1 MIKRIFYS
9 GIILGILFL
18 GYLSYLSTKV
28 VFDERYAH
36 LLMADGEIIDAQVS
50 SDEQWRILCEGDLPD
65 KLATTLKL
73 FEDQYFDYHVG
84 VNPVSI
90 IKAVRDNARAG
101 HTVRGGSTITMQL
114 ARIAEGNKSRTY
126 RQKIREIFLAFA
138 LELTMTKSE
147 ILTAY
152 AQHAPYGGNTIGYCA
167 ASLRYYDKSPEQ
179 LTWTEAATLSVLP
192 NAPGKI
198 YPGRSQEILVRKRN
212 FLLDKLL
219 ANALI
224 DSVTHRLSILED
236 LPQQSNQF
244 ASLSPHLL
252 QRMKQDQ
259 PGVYNHQTTLDASL
273 QSNAVRI
280 LSQYQED
287 YKESTDVN
295 NMAAIILRQD
305 GSIAAYVANVN
316 CGNDCGGDVDLLRSQ
331 RSPGSTLK
339 PLLYGMAI
347 DQGLI
352 TPQSL
357 VEDIP
362 IFYNGYSPANFDKKY
377 RGVVAAEEAL
387 TTSLNIPAVNLLHT
401 YGTHPFLSDLRRMGF
416 TTMKNNA
423 DHYGLSLILGGSEVM
438 PLELA
443 TTYCNLTRTAR
454 GQMPITAYHN
464 SDRSLEQKS
473 NDQNNSFPMSVGSS
487 YLTLQM
493 LKGVNRPSSEDGWQY
508 FESKEEIAWKTG
520 TSFGLRDAW
529 SVGCSKDYT
538 VLVWVGNADGEGKA
552 GLTGI
557 GKAAPLLF
565 DLFKLLPNG
574 TPDQVPTGSLQHRHV
589 CAESGYSPS
598 EACQRTTQIL
608 MPRSTDN
615 LPICSYHQM
624 LTLDISEE
632 YQVYQECVSE
642 VKHKSVFSL
651 EPIIDSYYRKSNGTS
666 HAPPPY
672 LPGCAE
678 ATDVVSILYPK
689 PNAEILLPTDLDN
702 RKEALISKALTSSTV
717 DSLYWF
723 VDDELITITQDRHE
737 LSLDLEPGKHRLTVV
752 SNDGAEQSR
761 DFEVLEGED

>member
-1 MIKRIFYS
+1 MINRIVYTVAL
-9 GIILGILFL
+9 LGLFFL
-18 GYLSYLSTKV
+18 GYLSYLSTTLE
-28 VFDERYAH
+28 FDNRYAH
-36 LLMADGEIIDAQVS
+36 LLLADGEIIDAQVS
-50 SDEQWRILCEGDLPD
+50 SDEQWRILCEGHLPE

-73 FEDQYFDYHVG
+73 FEDQYFDLHVG

-101 HTVRGGSTITMQL
+101 RTVRGGSTITMQL
-114 ARIAEGNKSRTY
+114 ARIIEGNQARTY
-126 RQKIREIFLAFA
+126 RQKIREILVAFA
-138 LELTMTKSE
+138 LELTMTKTE
-147 ILTAY
+147 ILHAY

-167 ASLRYYDKSPEQ
+167 ASLRYYDKSPDE
-179 LTWTEAATLSVLP
+179 LSWTEAATLSVLP

-219 ANALI
+219 ANDLI

-236 LPQQSNQF
+236 LPQQSNLF
-244 ASLSPHLL
+244 ATLSPHLL

-259 PGVYNHQTTLDASL
+259 PEVFNHQTTLDATL
-273 QSNAVRI
+273 QTNAVRL

-287 YKESTDVN
+287 YMESTDVN

-316 CGNDCGGDVDLLRSQ
+316 CGSDCGSDVDLLRSQ

-347 DQGLI
+347 DQGMI

-357 VEDIP
+357 LEDIP
-362 IFYNGYSPANFDKKY
+362 IFYNGYSPANFDQTH
-377 RGVVAAEEAL
+377 RGVVVAEEAL
-387 TTSLNIPAVNLLHT
+387 TTSLNIPAVNLLHA
-401 YGTHPFLSDLRRMGF
+401 YGTHPFLSDLQRMGF
-416 TTMKNNA
+416 TTMRNSA

-443 TTYCNLTRTAR
+443 TAYCNLSRTAR
-454 GQMPITAYHN
+454 GQMPIGAYHN
-464 SDRSLEQKS
+464 ANYKIT
-473 NDQNNSFPMSVGSS
+473 DQNLSFPMSTGSA

-493 LKGVNRPSSEDGWQY
+493 LKGVNRPTSEDGWQY
-508 FESKEEIAWKTG
+508 FESSEEIAWKTG

-565 DLFKLLPNG
+565 DLFKLLPSG
-574 TPDQVPTGSLQHRHV
+574 TPDQVPSANLRRRNICQ
-589 CAESGYSPS
+589 ASGYSPS
-598 EACQRTTQIL
+598 VACQQISSIL
-608 MPRSTDN
+608 LPKATDN
-615 LPICSYHQM
+615 IPICTYHQM
-624 LTLDISEE
+624 MTLDVSEE

-642 VKHKSVFSL
+642 VRHKSVFSL
-651 EPIIDSYYRKSNGTS
+651 DPIVDSYYKKSSGTS

-672 LPGCAE
+672 LPGCAQ
-678 ATDVVSILYPK
+678 ATDRVSILYPK

-702 RKEALISKALTSSTV
+702 RKEALISKALTSTTV

-723 VDDELITITQDRHE
+723 VDEELMAVTRDRHE
-737 LSLDLEPGKHRLTVV
+737 LSLDLPPGKHRLTVV
-752 SNDGAEQSR
+752 SNDGAEESR
-761 DFEVLEGED
+761 EFVVLAE

>member
-1 MIKRIFYS
+1 MINRIVYTVAL
-9 GIILGILFL
+9 LGLFFL
-18 GYLSYLSTKV
+18 GYLSYLSTTLE
-28 VFDERYAH
+28 FDNRYAH
-36 LLMADGEIIDAQVS
+36 LLLADGEIIDAQVS
-50 SDEQWRILCEGDLPD
+50 SDEQWRILCEGHLPE

-73 FEDQYFDYHVG
+73 FEDQYFDLHVG

-101 HTVRGGSTITMQL
+101 RTVRGGSTITMQL
-114 ARIAEGNKSRTY
+114 ARIIEGNQARTY
-126 RQKIREIFLAFA
+126 RQKIREILVAFA
-138 LELTMTKSE
+138 LELTMTKTE
-147 ILTAY
+147 ILHAY

-167 ASLRYYDKSPEQ
+167 ASLRYYDKSPDE
-179 LTWTEAATLSVLP
+179 LSWTEAATLSVLP

-219 ANALI
+219 ANDLI

-236 LPQQSNQF
+236 LPQQSNLF
-244 ASLSPHLL
+244 ATLSPHLL

-259 PGVYNHQTTLDASL
+259 PEVFNHQTTLDATL
-273 QSNAVRI
+273 QTNAVRL

-287 YKESTDVN
+287 YMESTDVN

-316 CGNDCGGDVDLLRSQ
+316 CGSDCGSDVDLLRSQ

-347 DQGLI
+347 DQGMI

-357 VEDIP
+357 LEDIP
-362 IFYNGYSPANFDKKY
+362 IFYNGYSPANFDQTH
-377 RGVVAAEEAL
+377 RGVVVAEEAL
-387 TTSLNIPAVNLLHT
+387 TTSLNIPAVNLLHA
-401 YGTHPFLSDLRRMGF
+401 YGTHPFLSDLQRMGF
-416 TTMKNNA
+416 TTMRNSA

-443 TTYCNLTRTAR
+443 TAYCNLSRTAR
-454 GQMPITAYHN
+454 GQMPIGAYHN
-464 SDRSLEQKS
+464 ANYKIT
-473 NDQNNSFPMSVGSS
+473 DQNQFFPMSTGSA

-493 LKGVNRPSSEDGWQY
+493 LKGVNRPTSEDGWQY
-508 FESKEEIAWKTG
+508 FESSEEIAWKTG

-565 DLFKLLPNG
+565 DLFKLLPSG
-574 TPDQVPTGSLQHRHV
+574 TPDQVPSANLRRRNICQ
-589 CAESGYSPS
+589 ASGYSPS
-598 EACQRTTQIL
+598 VACQQISSIL
-608 MPRSTDN
+608 LPKATDN
-615 LPICSYHQM
+615 IPICTYHQM
-624 LTLDISEE
+624 MTLDVSEE

-642 VKHKSVFSL
+642 VRHKSVFSL
-651 EPIIDSYYRKSNGTS
+651 DPIVDSYYKKSSGTS

-672 LPGCAE
+672 LPGCAQ
-678 ATDVVSILYPK
+678 ATDRVSILYPK

-702 RKEALISKALTSSTV
+702 RKETLISKALTSTTV

-723 VDDELITITQDRHE
+723 VDEELMAVTRDRHE
-737 LSLDLEPGKHRLTVV
+737 LSLDLPPGKHRLTVV
-752 SNDGAEQSR
+752 SNDGAEESR
-761 DFEVLEGED
+761 EFVVLAE